1 MPTISSIIKQDGYIP
16 DDAKMADH
24 LVYDYILFGED
35 GIDCN
40 DAELSHD
47 QCKAVTTALADG
59 VIVPYEKEL
68 LSQENLSK
76 IFIETLSGPIGSRAL
91 WGRLK
96 WFHVQA
102 CADGKIIGPLIEALD
117 DEEPAIREKA
127 ALSLSKMGPKAKD
140 AVEKLIDLL
149 DDEYAFVRQAAVA
162 ALGKIGPDALE
173 AKDALIDR
181 FENDESVMVSHE
193 AALALCCIAPD
204 DGDVVSAF
212 AEGLKSE
219 KSYTRRT
226 AALSLGKIG
235 PHAKDAVPELTD
247 ALGDK
252 NSSVR

>member
-1 MPTISSIIKQDGYIP
+1 
-16 DDAKMADH
+16 
-24 LVYDYILFGED
+24 
-35 GIDCN
+35 
-40 DAELSHD
+40 
-47 QCKAVTTALADG
+47 
-59 VIVPYEKEL
+59 
-68 LSQENLSK
+68 
-76 IFIETLSGPIGSRAL
+76 
-91 WGRLK
+91 
-96 WFHVQA
+96 
-102 CADGKIIGPLIEALD
+102 
-117 DEEPAIREKA
+117 
-127 ALSLSKMGPKAKD
+127 MGPKAKD

-252 NSSVR
+252 NSSVRKEAAYALGAIGADAIDAVPGLLHLLQNDDLEKVRRAAFWALNKISSEELDTLTIGSGFIVM